1 MNDYYVKRI
10 NGDTAVLIK
19 GGLSINVP
27 LVSLPDGV
35 CEGEVLLLNE
45 KGLYVR
51 PEDKAEKQNNEN
63 SSLRDELFQGETY
76 DIKQGVN
83 RSTLY
88 AEVCSTLYRSTVGEL
103 KHMIPELVLLGVSI
117 CAILP
122 IVFVDLERFR
132 LAIVHGDISIYIGT
146 LCSVV
151 LACVGVI
158 GLILSCVSLF
168 RTFRKLK
175 IHLINYKSN
184 LRRMQDKLENNGIFT
199 GITPEEEGRF
209 DNVFTQISESVKNRE
224 KNT

>member
-1 MNDYYVKRI
+1 MNEYYIKRI
-10 NGDTAVLIK
+10 EGDTAVLIK
-19 GGLSINVP
+19 GGLSINVT

-35 CEGEVLLLNE
+35 CEGEVLLLND
-45 KGLYVR
+45 KGQYVR
-51 PEDKAEKQNNEN
+51 PDDKAEKQNNE
-63 SSLRDELFQGETY
+63 SSSSRDELFQGETY

-88 AEVCSTLYRSTVGEL
+88 AEVCSTLYRSTLGEL
-103 KHMIPELVLLGVSI
+103 KHMISELILLVVSA
-117 CAILP
+117 CVILP
-122 IVFVDLERFR
+122 LVFVDLERFR
-132 LAIVHGDISIYIGT
+132 LAIVHGDISSYLST

-151 LACVGVI
+151 LASVGVI

-168 RTFRKLK
+168 STFRKLK
-175 IHLINYKSN
+175 RHVITYKGN
-184 LRRMQDKLENNGIFT
+184 LRRMKDKLETNGIYT

>member
-1 MNDYYVKRI
+1 MNEYYIKRI
-10 NGDTAVLIK
+10 EGNTAVLIK

-45 KGLYVR
+45 QGMYVR
-51 PEDKAEKQNNEN
+51 PDEKAEKQNNEN
-63 SSLRDELFQGETY
+63 SSSRDELFQGETY

-88 AEVCSTLYRSTVGEL
+88 AEVCSTLYRSTLSEL
-103 KHMIPELVLLGVSI
+103 KHMITEFILLVVSI

-122 IVFVDLERFR
+122 LVFVDLERFR

-151 LACVGVI
+151 LASVGAI
-158 GLILSCVSLF
+158 GLILSCVSMF

-175 IHLINYKSN
+175 RHVITYKGN
-184 LRRMQDKLENNGIFT
+184 LRRMQDKLETNGIYT